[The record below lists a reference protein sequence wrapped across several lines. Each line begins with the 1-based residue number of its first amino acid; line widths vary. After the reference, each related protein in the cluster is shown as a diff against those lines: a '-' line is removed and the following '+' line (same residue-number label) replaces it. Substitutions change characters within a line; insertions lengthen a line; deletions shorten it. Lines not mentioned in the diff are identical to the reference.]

1 MKRPAKKKHQNPLLP
16 EDDQIDERNLIDLED
31 SAELSFE
38 DRVSIY
44 WMENKA
50 FISGCITVL
59 LLVVVAFQG
68 MRILKERSE
77 AALQAEYAAADTNET
92 LEDFAKANSNKE
104 IGGFAALSTADA
116 AYTEEDFSKALEFYN
131 LAAEALDEPTLA
143 GRAQLGQAFALY
155 QSGSEEEGL
164 AKLNAIT
171 ANSSLAEA
179 ARAEAAYHLAIE
191 ADAEGR
197 TAEFESFAAQ
207 INDSALAGQ
216 WQQRL
221 SYYQQQAR

>member
-16 EDDQIDERNLIDLED
+16 KDDQVDERNLIDLED
-31 SAELSFE
+31 SAEVSFE
-38 DRVSIY
+38 DRVTIY
-44 WMENKA
+44 WMENKS
-50 FISGCITVL
+50 FITGCITVL
-59 LLVVVAFQG
+59 LLVIVAYQG
-68 MRILKERSE
+68 MRMLKEHSE
-77 AALQAEYAAADTNET
+77 AALQAEYAAADANAT
-92 LEDFAKANSNKE
+92 LAEFAKANSNQQ

-116 AYTEEDFSKALEFYN
+116 AYEEEDFSTALEFYN

-143 GRAQLGQAFALY
+143 GRAQLGLAFALY
-155 QSGSEEEGL
+155 QSGSEEQGL

-171 ANSSLAEA
+171 ADSSLAEA

-191 ADAEGR
+191 ADAAGR
-197 TAEFESFAAQ
+197 SEEFDGFAAQ
-207 INDSALAGQ
+207 INESTMAGQ